1 VKALRWAGSA
11 GLVVLVAAVASCER
25 IESLVY
31 DRAANQ
37 VLQGD
42 RDELLDDGAMHAILC
57 GTGSPLPDPDRA
69 AACTAII
76 AGGRMYLV
84 DVGPGSWEN
93 VQTWR
98 LPRAHLAGVLLTHFH
113 SDHIGDLGET
123 VMQSW
128 VAGRTEPLNVY
139 GPPGVRR
146 VTEGFRLAYGL
157 DSTYRVAHHGGE
169 VMPPSASTVVG
180 VTIEEP
186 PAGESALVLE
196 QDGLKI
202 TAFSVDHRPVQPA
215 FGYRFEWGGRVV
227 VVSGDTAKSE
237 SLVKHAQGAD
247 VLVHEALA
255 AHMIQR
261 LQQVLAARGATR
273 LAKLSSDII
282 NYHTTPAEAVAEA
295 QQAGVRALLLTHLV
309 PPPVNPIVGWLFLAG
324 AEVPDGL
331 ELIMGDDGTH
341 VRLPRDS
348 EDIEVG
354 VIE

>member
-1 VKALRWAGSA
+1 MKRRLAAVGVI
-11 GLVVLVAAVASCER
+11 GLVVAVASCER

-31 DRAANQ
+31 ERAAQN

-42 RDELLDDGAMHAILC
+42 RDELLDDGAMHVILC

-76 AGGRMYLV
+76 AGGRMFLV

-123 VMQSW
+123 AMQSW

-157 DSTYRVAHHGGE
+157 DSTYRAAHHGGD
-169 VMPPSASTVVG
+169 VMPPAAATIVG
-180 VTIEEP
+180 QTIDEP
-186 PAGESALVLE
+186 PPGESAVVLD
-196 QDGLKI
+196 QDGLRI
-202 TAFSVDHRPVQPA
+202 LAFPVDHKPVAPA
-215 FGYRFEWGGRVV
+215 YGYRFEWGGRAV
-227 VVSGDTAKSE
+227 VVSGDTTKSE
-237 SLVKHAQGAD
+237 SLVAHTRGAD

-255 AHMIQR
+255 AHMIGQVQR
-261 LQQVLAARGATR
+261 ILAARGATR
-273 LAKLSSDII
+273 LAKLTSDIV
-282 NYHTTPAEAVAEA
+282 NYHTTPGEAVVEAEA
-295 QQAGVRALLLTHLV
+295 AGVKALVLTHLV
-309 PPPVNPIVGWLFLAG
+309 PPPLNPIVGWLFLSG
-324 AEVPDGL
+324 VEVPDDL
-331 ELIMGDDGTH
+331 ELVMGDDGTH

-348 EDIEVG
+348 DVVEIDTIE
-354 VIE
+354 

>member
-1 VKALRWAGSA
+1 MNARRLGVVALV
-11 GLVVLVAAVASCER
+11 GLVVAMASCER

-31 DRAANQ
+31 DRAAQ
-37 VLQGD
+37 QIIQGD
-42 RDELLDDGAMHAILC
+42 RDELLDDGALHVILC

-93 VQTWR
+93 VQSWR
-98 LPRAHLAGVLLTHFH
+98 LPRARLSGVLLTHFH

-123 VMQSW
+123 VVQSW
-128 VAGRTEPLNVY
+128 IAGRTEPLTVY

-157 DSTYRVAHHGGE
+157 DSTYRVAHHGGD
-169 VMPPSASTVVG
+169 VMPPSAATVVAH
-180 VTIEEP
+180 TIEEP
-186 PAGESALVLE
+186 PPGETAVVLDE
-196 QDGLKI
+196 DGLRI
-202 TAFSVDHRPVQPA
+202 TAFPVDHRPVQPA
-215 FGYRFEWGGRVV
+215 FGYRFEWGGRSV

-237 SLVKHAQGAD
+237 SVVTHARGAD

-261 LQQVLAARGATR
+261 VQRVLEARSATR
-273 LAKLSSDII
+273 LAKLTSDIVD
-282 NYHTTPAEAVAEA
+282 YHTTPAEAVAEA
-295 QQAGVRALLLTHLV
+295 ESAGVKALVLTHLV
-309 PPPVNPIVGWLFLAG
+309 PPPINPIVGWLFLAG
-324 AEVPDGL
+324 VEVPDGL
-331 ELIMGDDGTH
+331 ELVMGDDGTH

-348 EDIEVG
+348 DAIEVG
-354 VIE
+354 TIE

>member
-1 VKALRWAGSA
+1 VKVLRWTGSA
-11 GLVVLVAAVASCER
+11 ALVGLVVAAASCER

-31 DRAANQ
+31 DRAAQQ

-42 RDELLDDGAMHAILC
+42 RDELLDDGAMHVVLC

-69 AACTAII
+69 AACTAIL

-98 LPRAHLAGVLLTHFH
+98 LPRARLAGVLLTHFH

-128 VAGRTEPLNVY
+128 VAGRETPLAVY
-139 GPPGVRR
+139 GPPGVLR

-157 DSTYRVAHHGGE
+157 DSTYRIAHHGGD
-169 VMPPSASTVVG
+169 VMPPSASTIVAH
-180 VTIEEP
+180 TIEEP
-186 PAGESALVLE
+186 PPGESAVVLDE
-196 QDGLKI
+196 DGLRI
-202 TAFSVDHRPVQPA
+202 FAFPVDHRPAQPA
-215 FGYRFEWGGRVV
+215 FGYRFEWGGRSV

-237 SLVKHAQGAD
+237 SLVKHAKGAD

-261 LQQVLAARGATR
+261 VHQVLAARGAAR
-273 LAKLSSDII
+273 MAKLTSDIV
-282 NYHTTPAEAVAEA
+282 NYHTTPADAVAEA
-295 QQAGVRALLLTHLV
+295 EAAGVRTLVLTHLV
-309 PPPVNPIVGWLFLAG
+309 PPPINPIVGWLFLAG
-324 AEVPDGL
+324 VEVPDGL
-331 ELIMGDDGTH
+331 ELVMGDDGTH

-348 EDIEVG
+348 DVIEVG
-354 VIE
+354 TIE